1 MKRRLL
7 FLFAVFM
14 VATSVGWGQTDLYVS
29 TSGSDGN
36 GGGVEAPL
44 ATIAKAIEK
53 ATDGATI
60 HLAEGTFPV
69 SSTIPKALTIVGEG
83 KDKSVLK
90 GISLFQRVRK
100 RTFLSKMFS

>member
-36 GGGVEAPL
+36 GPL
-44 ATIAKAIEK
+44 
-53 ATDGATI
+53 
-60 HLAEGTFPV
+60 
-69 SSTIPKALTIVGEG
+69 PKRRYGPTL
-83 KDKSVLK
+83 
-90 GISLFQRVRK
+90 
-100 RTFLSKMFS
+100 

>member
-69 SSTIPKALTIVGEG
+69 SSTTANLHPVRNAGSTPKTTFPFIGG
-83 KDKSVLK
+83 CNNNW
-90 GISLFQRVRK
+90 
-100 RTFLSKMFS
+100 RTFSEKI

>member
-1 MKRRLL
+1 
-7 FLFAVFM
+7 M

-29 TSGSDGN
+29 SSGSDDAV
-36 GGGVEAPL
+36 GGSDTPL

-90 GISLFQRVRK
+90 GYLVISAGTQKNVSF
-100 RTFLSKMFS
+100 

>member
-44 ATIAKAIEK
+44 ATIARAIEK
-53 ATDGATI
+53 PRMGLPFI
-60 HLAEGTFPV
+60 WQRELFLFHQQ
-69 SSTIPKALTIVGEG
+69 S
-83 KDKSVLK
+83 LK
-90 GISLFQRVRK
+90 R
-100 RTFLSKMFS
+100 

>member
-29 TSGSDGN
+29 TSGSDDN

-44 ATIAKAIEK
+44 ATIARAIEK
-53 ATDGATI
+53 AADGATI
-60 HLAEGTFPV
+60 RVAEGTFPV
-69 SSTIPKALTIVGEG
+69 SSTISKALTIVE
-83 KDKSVLK
+83 KEMINQFSK

>member
-53 ATDGATI
+53 AADGATI
-60 HLAEGTFPV
+60 RVAEG
-69 SSTIPKALTIVGEG
+69 IYPKFHL
-83 KDKSVLK
+83 L
-90 GISLFQRVRK
+90 LFQSLLQLLAVIRQIV
-100 RTFLSKMFS
+100 L

>member
-36 GGGVEAPL
+36 GG
-44 ATIAKAIEK
+44 
-53 ATDGATI
+53 
-60 HLAEGTFPV
+60 
-69 SSTIPKALTIVGEG
+69 SSFGYNCES
-83 KDKSVLK
+83 D
-90 GISLFQRVRK
+90 
-100 RTFLSKMFS
+100 

>member
-1 MKRRLL
+1 
-7 FLFAVFM
+7 M

-53 ATDGATI
+53 PQMG
-60 HLAEGTFPV
+60 LPFVWQREF
-69 SSTIPKALTIVGEG
+69 IPKFHL
-83 KDKSVLK
+83 L
-90 GISLFQRVRK
+90 LFQSLLQLLAVIRQIV
-100 RTFLSKMFS
+100 L

>member
-53 ATDGATI
+53 AADGY
-60 HLAEGTFPV
+60 H
-69 SSTIPKALTIVGEG
+69 SCG
-83 KDKSVLK
+83 K
-90 GISLFQRVRK
+90 GN
-100 RTFLSKMFS
+100 LSPSFTYCYSKVYYNYWQ

>member
-53 ATDGATI
+53 AADGAI
-60 HLAEGTFPV
+60 NHCLK
-69 SSTIPKALTIVGEG
+69 SYRDISTIC
-83 KDKSVLK
+83 
-90 GISLFQRVRK
+90 F
-100 RTFLSKMFS
+100 